1 MKWYIQVFSKYAVFS
16 GRARRSEYWYFVLFN
31 ALITPVIYLI
41 SIPFFAIPGILYS
54 LAVLIPALAVVVR
67 RLHDTG
73 RSGWNLL
80 WALLPIIGSIF
91 LLVYLLQDSTIGENK
106 YGVYPKMA

>member
-1 MKWYIQVFSKYAVFS
+1 MKWYIHVFSKYAVFS

-41 SIPFFAIPGILYS
+41 SIPLLAIPGILYS
-54 LAVLIPALAVVVR
+54 LAVFIPAMAVGVR

-80 WALLPIIGSIF
+80 WAFLPIIGSIL
-91 LLVYLLQDSTIGENK
+91 LLVYLLQGSTTGDNK
-106 YGVYPKMA
+106 YGVSPK